1 MSRSV
6 LTSVGPRAVRPLS
19 SMAARPAFDGEQAA
33 LYKTMFEQ
41 HLHPAGPWNM
51 MLDAVRS
58 ALPSGRGRVLDLA
71 TGPGE
76 PATLIGKALPGVQ
89 VIATDMSED
98 MIASAKKRAESLS
111 NVKCQVADMTDL
123 GAFYDNSFD
132 VVTACYG
139 YMFPDDK
146 ARALRET
153 HRVLK
158 PGGKLI
164 ATYWLEMQ
172 MLPLLGEVMT
182 AVLGQT
188 PPPPPQNPLSLK
200 EPGVFE
206 DMLVTAGFETPTV
219 MESSYPFNIGTDPDF
234 QYKLCAAVE
243 PS

>member
-1 MSRSV
+1 
-6 LTSVGPRAVRPLS
+6 
-19 SMAARPAFDGEQAA
+19 
-33 LYKTMFEQ
+33 
-41 HLHPAGPWNM
+41 
-51 MLDAVRS
+51 
-58 ALPSGRGRVLDLA
+58 
-71 TGPGE
+71 
-76 PATLIGKALPGVQ
+76 
-89 VIATDMSED
+89 
-98 MIASAKKRAESLS
+98 
-111 NVKCQVADMTDL
+111 MTDL

-182 AVLGQT
+182 AVLGRRRRLLRRI
-188 PPPPPQNPLSLK
+188 LSLK

-234 QYKLCAAVE
+234 QYVLCAAVE
-243 PS
+243 PSGLQPSCARTISPYDFVSFLGAHRGTMLVKPKLDELDGHAVACEVMFKRLPDFSSKDSDGSICWA